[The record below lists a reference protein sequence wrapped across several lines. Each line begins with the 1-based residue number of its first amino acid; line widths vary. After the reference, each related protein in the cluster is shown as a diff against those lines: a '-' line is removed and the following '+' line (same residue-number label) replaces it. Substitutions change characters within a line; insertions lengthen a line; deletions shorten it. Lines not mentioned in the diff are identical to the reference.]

1 MACYAA
7 RHAGKTQSAAQV
19 APVTESLHRELHR
32 AHRSCEAAQQRSAGA
47 SAGAWRAYTSA
58 RCAALA
64 VSRSAPQNGGV
75 QRKASPRAV

>member
-1 MACYAA
+1 MRLLQRACTASCTGA
-7 RHAGKTQSAAQV
+7 R
-19 APVTESLHRELHR
+19 
-32 AHRSCEAAQQRSAGA
+32 RSCEAAQQRSAGA